1 MWLNRARSHGG
12 SGRFDQPGGSSM
24 NGTACVVTTVAEL
37 VEAVQAAQNA
47 SIEVRGTLEGAPSL
61 RLKPGQKLRGAA
73 GASIRF
79 EPGRDGVVLTT
90 DNVVEEIEL
99 QTDPERRAIYN
110 DTSAE
115 GFGRLVLRRL
125 RTAGCVRLIADDAA
139 AGGHV
144 EALDVHVLE
153 ADARA
158 FEERPAGFGVEV
170 VPGAFT
176 LWNRQALQDRRVSA
190 VLRGIAAGRAGTPV
204 RGSGILVGGTL
215 GGGGMIVSLLE
226 TGEIHSDGG
235 IAPGTPDRISGGV
248 FVLQGTGVDEIH
260 NLGPVTTYGPN
271 DMVLDNWG
279 RVERWHAHGKV
290 TSYGPIGIG
299 FVNLGELGT
308 LVFDDL
314 LETHGLGACGFNSGE
329 VKQATEHASTE
340 ANNPSA
346 QGSVEAGTIR
356 QATFE
361 RIVTRG
367 DGAIGIQIS
376 VPAGRILVRNG
387 IETFGGMGASLARGV
402 VTNLAAI
409 ALSVKPGGSAR
420 EMVIEGGLT
429 THGKGIEA
437 IELHG
442 QIDALRISGAAG
454 PAGGGFTAV

>member
-1 MWLNRARSHGG
+1 M
-12 SGRFDQPGGSSM
+12 SG
-24 NGTACVVTTVAEL
+24 TECVATTVAEL

-47 SIEVRGTLEGAPSL
+47 SIKVRGRLEGAPSL
-61 RLKPGQKLRGAA
+61 RLKPGQKLHGAA

-99 QTDPERRAIYN
+99 QTDPGRRAVCN
-110 DTSAE
+110 DTGAE

-125 RTAGCVRLIADDAA
+125 RTTGCVRLIADDAA

-176 LWNRQALQDRRVSA
+176 LWNRQASQDRRVSA

-215 GGGGMIVSLLE
+215 GGGGMILSLLE

-248 FVLQGTGVDEIH
+248 FVLQGTGVGEIR
-260 NLGPVTTYGPN
+260 NLGPVTTYGAN

-290 TSYGPIGIG
+290 TSYGPSGIG

-308 LVFDDL
+308 LALDDL
-314 LETHGLGACGFNSGE
+314 LETHGPGACGFNSGE
-329 VKQATEHASTE
+329 VKQAAEDAPTETDEFGAR
-340 ANNPSA
+340 
-346 QGSVEAGTIR
+346 GSNVEAGTVR

-376 VPAGRILVRNG
+376 VGAGRILVRKG

-402 VTNLAAI
+402 VTKLAAV

-454 PAGGGFTAV
+454 PAGGGFAAV